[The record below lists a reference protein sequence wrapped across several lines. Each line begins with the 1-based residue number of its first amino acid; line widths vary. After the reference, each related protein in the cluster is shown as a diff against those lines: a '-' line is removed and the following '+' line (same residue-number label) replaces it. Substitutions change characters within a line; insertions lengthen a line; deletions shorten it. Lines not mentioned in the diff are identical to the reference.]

1 MEVPTYFKDFL
12 IEIRPTEKQR
22 SEMKSGHTTLRDRL
36 RVHESLKEI
45 LISDFLQ
52 GSYRRSTAVRPK
64 GDNRS
69 DVDVIVVTNL
79 DESVYTPQAAMDLFK
94 PFLEDHYKDKWKF
107 KGRSIGINL
116 SYVDLDMVITS
127 APSEADVEKL
137 KSKSV
142 RFISDIESEPDWV
155 LNDLWVPRDERS
167 NYDAI
172 LGTKTGAAAKAG
184 EWKLEPLRIPD
195 REAEEWDDTDP
206 LEQIKWTVAKN
217 ASCNTHYINVV
228 KAVKW
233 WRRINDDDLP
243 KYPKGYPL
251 EHMIGDCCIDGITSI
266 AAGVT
271 LTLEEIVDRYADYAA
286 RETAPFLA
294 DRGVPLH
301 NVLHRLS
308 GEDFKKFYDKV
319 REASVTAREALD
331 EPDKANSVELWRK
344 LFGNKFPECK
354 DNGGNGGS
362 DSSSKGY
369 TPPERSSR
377 PTGGSYA

>member
-1 MEVPTYFKDFL
+1 MEVPTYFKTFL
-12 IEIRPTEKQR
+12 TDIRPTENQR
-22 SEMKSGHTTLRDRL
+22 REMKSGHTTLRDRL
-36 RVHESLKEI
+36 RAHASLKEI

-52 GSYRRSTAVRPK
+52 GSYRRSTAIRPK
-64 GDNRS
+64 GENRS

-79 DESVYTPQAAMDLFK
+79 NENNYEPQAAMDLFV

-155 LNDLWVPRDERS
+155 LNDLWIPRDERS

-172 LGTKTGAAAKAG
+172 FKTKTAAANAA

-217 ASCNTHYINVV
+217 ATCNTHYINIV
-228 KAVKW
+228 KALKW

-251 EHMIGDCCIDGITSI
+251 EHIIGDCCPDGVTSV

-271 LTLEEIVDRYADYAA
+271 LALEEIVDRYAEYAEL
-286 RETAPFLA
+286 ETTPFLG
-294 DRGVPLH
+294 DRGVPAH

-308 GEDFKKFYDKV
+308 GEDFKKFYEMAK
-319 REASVTAREALD
+319 EASKIAREALD
-331 EPDKANSVELWRK
+331 EQDKAKSVELWRK

-354 DNGGNGGS
+354 DDGGSDGS
-362 DSSSKGY
+362 DSSSKGF
-369 TPPERSSR
+369 TPPTRSSR
-377 PTGGSYA
+377 PTGGNYA

>member
-1 MEVPTYFKDFL
+1 MELPSYFKTFL
-12 IEIRPTEKQR
+12 TEIRPTENQR
-22 SEMKSGHTTLRDRL
+22 SEMKSGHSTLRDRL
-36 RVHESLKEI
+36 RAHDSLKGF

-79 DESVYTPQAAMDLFK
+79 HEDQYTPQEAMDLFI
-94 PFLEDHYKDKWKF
+94 PFLDDHYKGKWKF

-137 KSKSV
+137 KAKSV
-142 RFISDIESEPDWV
+142 RYISDIESEPDWV
-155 LNDLWVPRDERS
+155 LNDRWVPRDERS

-172 LGTKTGAAAKAG
+172 FNVETAASSAD

-195 REAEEWDDTDP
+195 REAEEWDDTHP
-206 LEQIKWTVAKN
+206 LEQIKWSVAKN
-217 ASCNTHYINVV
+217 AICNTHYVNVV
-228 KAVKW
+228 KGIKW
-233 WRRINDDDLP
+233 WRRVHDDDLP

-251 EHMIGDCCIDGITSI
+251 EHMIGDCCPDGVTSV

-271 LTLEEIVDRYADYAA
+271 LTYEEMVDRYRDDAA
-286 RETAPFLA
+286 RETTPFLG
-294 DRGVPLH
+294 DRGVRAH

-319 REASVTAREALD
+319 KEAAEIAREALD
-331 EPDKANSVELWRK
+331 EQDKPKSAELWRK
-344 LFGNKFPECK
+344 LFGTKFPEAK
-354 DNGGNGGS
+354 DEGGNGGS
-362 DSSSKGY
+362 DSSAKGY
-369 TPPERSSR
+369 AAPSRSSR
-377 PTGGSYA
+377 PTGGNYA

>member
-1 MEVPTYFKDFL
+1 MELPTYFKDFL
-12 IEIRPTEKQR
+12 TDIRPTENQR
-22 SEMKSGHTTLRDRL
+22 NEMKTGHTSLRDRL
-36 RVHESLKEI
+36 RGHESVKDF

-52 GSYRRSTAVRPK
+52 GSYRRSTAIRPK

-79 DESVYTPQAAMDLFK
+79 DENNYTPQEAMDLFI

-137 KSKSV
+137 RSKSV

-167 NYDAI
+167 NYNAI
-172 LGTKTGAAAKAG
+172 FNTKTAASQA

-206 LEQIKWTVAKN
+206 LEQIKWTVGKN
-217 ASCNTHYINVV
+217 ALCNSHYINVV
-228 KAVKW
+228 KALKW
-233 WRRINDDDLP
+233 WRRVNDEVLP

-251 EHMIGDCCIDGITSI
+251 EHMIGDCCENGIASV

-271 LTLEEIVDRYADYAA
+271 LTLEEIVRRYADDAA
-286 RETAPFLA
+286 RETTPFLG
-294 DRGVPLH
+294 DRGVPRH

-319 REASVTAREALD
+319 KEAAETAREALD
-331 EPDKANSVELWRK
+331 EQDKAKSVELWRK
-344 LFGNKFPECK
+344 LFGSKFPECR

-369 TPPERSSR
+369 TPPTRSSR
-377 PTGGSYA
+377 PTGGNYA